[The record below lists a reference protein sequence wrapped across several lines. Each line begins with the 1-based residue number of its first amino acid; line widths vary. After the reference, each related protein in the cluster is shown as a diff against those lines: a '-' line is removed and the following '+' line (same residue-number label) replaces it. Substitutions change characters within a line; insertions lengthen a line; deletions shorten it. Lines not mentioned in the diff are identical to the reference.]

1 MGSVEPDYRYN
12 RDIYQYEQNHGN
24 NTESNG
30 LAAILFVCLSTLFC
44 YSCNIFVDR
53 LIDKYKRYK
62 IETKLLLPINIKD
75 IKENKCSICLEE
87 YIENNDII
95 KLNCEHQYHKEC
107 IKEWLK
113 INNNCP
119 QCRKII
125 I

>member
-1 MGSVEPDYRYN
+1 MNSIEPDYRYN
-12 RDIYQYEQNHGN
+12 RDIYSYEQNHGD
-24 NTESNG
+24 NTEGNG
-30 LAAILFVCLSTLFC
+30 TAAILFVCLTTTFC
-44 YSCNIFVDR
+44 YFCNIFVDR

-62 IETKLLLPINIKD
+62 IERKLLLPINIKD

-95 KLNCEHQYHKEC
+95 KLNCDHQYHKEC

-119 QCRKII
+119 HCRKNII
-125 I
+125 